1 MELLVVVA
9 IVAVIGVSATLAF
22 SNIETDTSEEELKN
36 KYVEIQ
42 RAANLY
48 MDLHNA
54 DLEWFIENKE
64 IYYKIATLKGENYI
78 TSDLDNPV
86 TGETI
91 DGNYFVKI
99 YIKEDEEVNSC
110 IVEQVLGGTDK
121 CIADHLGNYEN
132 LGTSCCN

>member
-9 IVAVIGVSATLAF
+9 IVAVIGVSATVAF
-22 SNIETDTSEEELKN
+22 SNIEEDTSEDELKN

-48 MDLHNA
+48 MDLHNT

-78 TSDLDNPV
+78 TSDLSNPV
-86 TGETI
+86 TGENI
-91 DGNYFVKI
+91 NSNYFVKI
-99 YIKEDEEVNSC
+99 KIIDNKEVNSC
-110 IVEQVLGGTDK
+110 IVNLDGSNET
-121 CIADHLGNYEN
+121 CIADHLGNYKN
-132 LGTSCCN
+132 LGTNCCN